1 MLPLPVMVHLPRVS
15 RDHVVAEPAKPPRL
29 YTARHG
35 AARRGDLR
43 RGGVLAGKLA
53 LGALVPAA
61 RVVEIALEDVHDTVD
76 PRRQGRLLLLH
87 DLVRLLPVAR
97 RQELHR
103 LSERLAHVILTFLPL
118 LRSRGSAPARGPGS
132 PPTTPRPPA
141 AAAPCRGRPP

>member
-61 RVVEIALEDVHDTVD
+61 RVVEIALEDVHDAVD
-76 PRRQGRLLLLH
+76 PCRQGRLLFLD

-103 LSERLAHVILTFLPL
+103 LSERLAHVILTFLCA
-118 LRSRGSAPARGPGS
+118 RGSAPTRGPEC
-132 PPTTPRPPA
+132 PRTTPRRPA
-141 AAAPCRGRPP
+141 AAPR